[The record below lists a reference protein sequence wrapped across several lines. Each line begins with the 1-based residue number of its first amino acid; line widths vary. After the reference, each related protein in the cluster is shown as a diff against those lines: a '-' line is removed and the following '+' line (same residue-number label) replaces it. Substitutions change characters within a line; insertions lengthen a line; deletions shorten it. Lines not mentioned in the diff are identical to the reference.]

1 MFGNSSKWVADVS
14 KRVLNFNYL
23 FSQILI
29 PLAVLSFYII
39 LSSKLIPIGVT
50 KAFFIRFEKYLVPIT
65 ILLFIVFLSILGIRK
80 IKPNL
85 FITSRDKLSV
95 YDLMLLLLPLT
106 PVVQYILIND
116 EILSGF
122 ESIQIFFLF
131 VLLAS
136 IPIIVIPFLL
146 RGTGSVYPTMS
157 LGLAFAFFITNMA
170 SVSKQFSWHEVG
182 RFKIELLIFCSV
194 CFISWLMF
202 QMKWVNLVR
211 LFAAFLFVTNP
222 IFQLS
227 VLDNAQPATS
237 GDETDNSLVAL
248 IGSRKPA
255 ITPNIYLLVY
265 DAYVANETMM
275 GYGIDNQHQE
285 EYLKDLDFKLYPQ
298 TYSLGGSTLTSM
310 SRVFNASASYYG
322 NNKWRAAS
330 GDGVVQ
336 NLLKGLGYETY
347 GVFPTDFFFR
357 GHASG
362 YDYSFPTHASSV
374 DLLVKAIFTGE
385 FRFDL
390 DFDEISR
397 KEYLQEKERI
407 FSEVGEIPKFIYAQ
421 SDYPAHAQTSGV
433 CLPNEIELYKKRL
446 AIANRDM
453 RLDVELVIK
462 NDPNAIVIVA
472 GDHGPH
478 LTKNCSIT
486 GTEYDISEISRLDI
500 QDRFG
505 AFLAIRWPS
514 SDFKEYDDITVLQ
527 DLFQVIF
534 AYLYKDTTLL
544 EAKVEPVI
552 SDTDWI
558 SGATVINGVIEG
570 GIDNGEPLFTGM
582 NHP

>member
-1 MFGNSSKWVADVS
+1 MFENFSNWVAEAS
-14 KRVLNFNYL
+14 KRVLNWNYL
-23 FSQILI
+23 FSQIII
-29 PLAVLSFYII
+29 PLGVVSFYII
-39 LSSKLIPIGVT
+39 LSSRLFPTGVT
-50 KAFFIRFEKYLVPIT
+50 KAFFIRFEKYIVPIT
-65 ILLFIVFLSILGIRK
+65 ILLFIVLLSFLGIRK
-80 IKPNL
+80 IKPN
-85 FITSRDKLSV
+85 FFTASREKPSV
-95 YDLMLLLLPLT
+95 YDLLLLLLPLT
-106 PVVQYILIND
+106 PVVQYILVNND
-116 EILSGF
+116 ILSGF
-122 ESIQIFFLF
+122 ESILIFFLF

-136 IPIIVIPFLL
+136 IPIIFIPILF
-146 RGTGSVYPTMS
+146 RMTGSVYPVMS

-182 RFKIELLIFCSV
+182 RFKIELVIFSGVCS
-194 CFISWLMF
+194 ISWLLF
-202 QMKWVNLVR
+202 QLKWANLVR

-227 VLDNAQPATS
+227 VLENAQPATG

-255 ITPNIYLLVY
+255 IAPNIYLLVY
-265 DAYVANETMM
+265 DAYVANETMI
-275 GYGIDNQHQE
+275 GYGIDNQTQD
-285 EYLKDLDFKLYPQ
+285 EYLKDLGFKLYPQ

-310 SRVFNASASYYG
+310 SRVYNASASYYG
-322 NNKWRAAS
+322 NNKWRAVS

-336 NLLKGLGYETY
+336 NLLEGWGYETY
-347 GVFPTDFFFR
+347 GVFPSDFFFR

-362 YDYSFPTHASSV
+362 YDYSFPSHASSV
-374 DLLVKAIFTGE
+374 DLLVKAIFAGE

-407 FSEVGEIPKFIYAQ
+407 FSEVGEIPRFIYAH

-433 CLPNEIELYKKRL
+433 CLPNEFESYKKRL
-446 AIANRDM
+446 AIANKGM
-453 RLDVELVIK
+453 RHDVELVIK

-478 LTKNCSIT
+478 MTKNCSIT

-514 SDFKEYDDITVLQ
+514 SDFEEYDDVTVLQ

-558 SGATVINGVIEG
+558 SGATVLNGVIEG
-570 GIDNGEPLFTGM
+570 GINNGEPLFTGM